1 MVTIYDLAGILGA
14 FLAITAYFATQQRW
28 ITAQDWQF
36 PAANLIAAILILIS
50 LIADWNLPSFVI
62 EAFWLVISVYG
73 IWKAFRG

>member
-1 MVTIYDLAGILGA
+1 MVTIYDLAVILGA